1 MAVPQRAMKG
11 PNLNPERRLLPNPK
25 PKATVDLSDIRRKI
39 DVVDEQIIRL
49 LNERAD
55 LVHEVGVIKKAA
67 GQPIYAPEREEQVL
81 RGLAHKARELKS
93 RLPEKSI
100 RAIYREIMSAALA
113 LEKDLTIAYFGPH
126 ATNTHQAARSR
137 FGASVQYVPQVT
149 IADVFDTVARGRAD
163 YGVVPIENSTE
174 GAVNHTLDVF
184 MDSDLRICAQILMKI
199 ENHLAAKVPIPEI
212 QRIYS
217 HPQVFGQCRQ
227 WLQRTLPNAELV
239 EVGSTPRAAEL
250 AASDVN
256 GGCLVGRMAAEEY
269 SLPVLEQ
276 SVQDNPN
283 NTTRFLVLSQAASPP
298 TGDDRTSLMFCIRD
312 EPGALFH
319 ALEPF
324 SRLRISMSKI
334 ESRPSKRKAWEYFFF
349 VDVDG
354 HADQSPLKEAL
365 LELAKHCT
373 LVKIL
378 GTYPK
383 TATGPGCV

>member
-1 MAVPQRAMKG
+1 MTLDEVRKHIDAVDA
-11 PNLNPERRLLPNPK
+11 
-25 PKATVDLSDIRRKI
+25 
-39 DVVDEQIIRL
+39 QIIRL

-55 LVHEVGVIKKAA
+55 LVHEVGVIKKAE

-81 RGLAHKARELKS
+81 RALAGKARDLNS

-113 LEKDLTIAYFGPH
+113 LEKPLTIAYFGPY
-126 ATNTHQAARSR
+126 ATNTHQAARTK
-137 FGASVQYVPQVT
+137 FGASVDYAACTT
-149 IADVFDTVARGRAD
+149 IADVFDAVARNRAD

-184 MDSDLRICAQILMKI
+184 MESDLRICAQILMRI
-199 ENHLAAKVPIPEI
+199 ENHLAAKCPKAEI
-212 QRIYS
+212 TKLYS

-227 WLQRTLPNAELV
+227 WLQRTMPNADLI
-239 EVGSTPRAAEL
+239 EVASTPRAAEL
-250 AASDVN
+250 AAQEPQS
-256 GGCLVGRMAAEEY
+256 GALVGRMAAEEFG
-269 SLPVLEQ
+269 LGILET

-283 NTTRFLVLSQAASPP
+283 NTTRFLVVSPTTARP

-312 EPGALFH
+312 EPGALFK
-319 ALEPF
+319 AIEPF
-324 SRLRISMSKI
+324 SRLRLSMSKI

-354 HADQSPLKEAL
+354 HAEESPLKEAIIE
-365 LELAKHCT
+365 LEKCCSF
-373 LVKIL
+373 VKTL

-383 TATGPGCV
+383 SASV